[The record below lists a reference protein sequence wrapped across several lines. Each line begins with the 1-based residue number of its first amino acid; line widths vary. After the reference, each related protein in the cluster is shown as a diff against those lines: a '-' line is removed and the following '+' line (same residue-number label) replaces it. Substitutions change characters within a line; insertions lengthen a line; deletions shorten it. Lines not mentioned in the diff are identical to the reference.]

1 MNPVNSMADNGQRV
15 GVSPANSINDPSFS
29 SRQGSNTFDLSFQNL
44 LTCRYG
50 EITPFFYMSG
60 LGRDRLELRSSHELR
75 TYTLGAPLMSGLR
88 MRKSTFSVSKKAMMP
103 NTFNYLFV
111 NPVKGDDVPD
121 DAYCFIDVV
130 QLIKNICQLGYTSYS
145 DYVSQLG
152 STEVNNST
160 AFQYT
165 IKAFV
170 LLQNLC
176 SSGSVLDNLG
186 VSLSPVCKLITQSDI
201 DLVSDTLVSRI
212 SSLLKDN
219 SLAIILSYNVNDPSS
234 GESQD
239 SVFRCVGTTSSVFE
253 FLQLVAQH
261 PDCSILISDSSSNV
275 NLLESISSI
284 FEVGKN
290 SSYSDKLEINLY
302 KIIAYQMIVSQFYSN
317 DHVDNIYNS
326 DLWLSNMTSLCYSA
340 SGKTADTFSYNGIN
354 VIYDT
359 FSKHYLTLVTN
370 YLTPGYIGTP
380 EGLSALYFFFNL
392 FSYRRSLRYGDYF
405 LSSRPMPLAVGD
417 VSVPVVG
424 QGVNIIDINKNLHI
438 QRFLNAVN
446 RVGSDVVNYAK
457 GIFGYV
463 PKEDDARPRFISS
476 EVVYV
481 GSDEID
487 NTSENQGQVNVNMI
501 AQQSNYMFDVEL
513 SDECIILGLLSFE
526 CTGAY
531 ANSIERDN
539 FHKTRF
545 DSFIP
550 ELQHIGDQSVFR
562 VERSGIPSTLPFGYQ
577 VRYAEYKFKYNQQ
590 HGGFCS
596 DSLKNWAFPVD
607 VDSSPILDED
617 SIRSTPMEFDRY
629 YKSLSYG
636 SLANRFH
643 FQISFANNV
652 RANRAMDYQPNLF
665 G

>member
-15 GVSPANSINDPSFS
+15 GVSPSNPINDPNFS

-60 LGRDRLELRSSHELR
+60 LGRDRLELRSGHELR

-103 NTFNYLFV
+103 HTFNYLFV
-111 NPVKGDDVPD
+111 NPVKGNDVPD
-121 DAYCFIDVV
+121 DAFCFIDAVK
-130 QLIKNICQLGYTSYS
+130 LIKSICEIGHKSYTQ
-145 DYVSQLG
+145 YVSDLK
-152 STEVNNST
+152 SST
-160 AFQYT
+160 ASNTSSFQNT

-186 VSLSPVCKLITQSDI
+186 ISLSPVFKLITNSDI
-201 DLVSDTLVSRI
+201 DLSSDTFVSKI
-212 SSLLKDN
+212 SNLLNDN
-219 SLAIILSYNVNDPSS
+219 SLSITLEYNVNDPSS

-239 SVFRCVGTTSSVFE
+239 SVYRCVGTVSSVFE
-253 FLQLVAQH
+253 LFQLVAQH
-261 PDCSILISDSSSNV
+261 PDCSINISDSSSKI
-275 NLLESISSI
+275 NLLATIGNI
-284 FEVGKN
+284 FRDGYT
-290 SSYSDKLEINLY
+290 STFTDKLEINLF

-317 DHVDNIYNS
+317 DHVDNVYNS
-326 DLWLSNMTSLCYSA
+326 DLWLSNMTSLCYTA
-340 SGKTADTFSYNGIN
+340 SGVCGKTFSYNGID
-354 VIYDT
+354 VFYDT
-359 FSKHYLTLVTN
+359 FSNHYLNLVLHHLNSSFLSSST
-370 YLTPGYIGTP
+370 
-380 EGLSALYFFFNL
+380 GLSALYFFFNL

-446 RVGSDVVNYAK
+446 RIGSDVVNYAK

-513 SDECIILGLLSFE
+513 TDECIVLGLLSFE

-531 ANSIERDN
+531 SNSIERDN

-550 ELQHIGDQSVFR
+550 ELQHIGDQAVYR
-562 VERSGIPSTLPFGYQ
+562 VERTGLPGQLPFGYQ
-577 VRYAEYKFKYNQQ
+577 VRYAEYKFKFNQQ

-596 DSLKNWAFPVD
+596 DSLKNWSFPVD

-617 SIRSTPMEFDRY
+617 SIRSSPMEFDRY
-629 YKSLSYG
+629 YKSLTYG

-652 RANRAMDYQPNLF
+652 RANRAMDYQPNLL

>member
-15 GVSPANSINDPSFS
+15 GVSPSNPINDPSFS

-103 NTFNYLFV
+103 NSFNYLFV
-111 NPVKGDDVPD
+111 NPVKGHDVPN
-121 DAYCFIDVV
+121 DAYCFLDMVT
-130 QLIKNICQLGYTSYS
+130 LIKKIASVAYESYMA
-145 DYVSQLG
+145 YVAGLG
-152 STEVNNST
+152 SSSTFAST
-160 AFQYT
+160 AYENLV
-165 IKAFV
+165 KCYV
-170 LLQNLC
+170 LLQNIV

-186 VSLSPVCKLITQSDI
+186 ISLSALFKRISNFDI
-201 DLVSDTLVSRI
+201 DLVADEQLNFMAKKMETKTFQI
-212 SSLLKDN
+212 NYSLF
-219 SLAIILSYNVNDPSS
+219 DPAT
-234 GESQD
+234 GETDD
-239 SVFRCVGTTSSVFE
+239 SVYLASGMSKSTIFE
-253 FLQLVAQH
+253 LFQLVAQH
-261 PDCSILISDSSSNV
+261 PDCSITAPDYTTNYFEPLASMLEAVYNSNYT
-275 NLLESISSI
+275 E
-284 FEVGKN
+284 
-290 SSYSDKLEINLY
+290 KLEINLF
-302 KIIAYQMIVSQFYSN
+302 KIVAYQMIASQFYSN

-340 SGKTADTFSYNGIN
+340 VTGGVQTFSYNGIN

-359 FSKHYLTLVTN
+359 FSNHYLTLLVN
-370 YLTPGYIGTP
+370 EFDIDNMSDVVGR
-380 EGLSALYFFFNL
+380 SAMFFLFNL
-392 FSYRRSLRYGDYF
+392 FTFRRSLRYGDYF

-446 RVGSDVVNYAK
+446 RVGSDIVSYAR
-457 GIFGYV
+457 GIFGYT
-463 PKEDDARPRFISS
+463 PQEDDARPRFISS

-487 NTSENQGQVNVNMI
+487 NTSENQGLINVNMI
-501 AQQSNYMFDVEL
+501 AQQSNYMFDVDIT
-513 SDECIILGLLSFE
+513 DECIILGLLSFE
-526 CTGAY
+526 CTGSYSHA
-531 ANSIERDN
+531 IERDN

-550 ELQHIGDQSVFR
+550 ELQHIGDQSVYR
-562 VERSGIPSTLPFGYQ
+562 VERTGLPSALPFGYQ

-596 DSLKNWAFPVD
+596 DSLKNWAFPVN
-607 VDSSPILDED
+607 VESSPILDED
-617 SIRSTPMEFDRY
+617 SIRSSPIEFDRY
-629 YKSLSYG
+629 YKSLTYG

-652 RANRAMDYQPNLF
+652 RANRAMDYQPNLL

>member
-1 MNPVNSMADNGQRV
+1 MNPSNSMADNGQRV
-15 GVSPANSINDPSFS
+15 GVSPANPINDPSFS

-121 DAYCFIDVV
+121 DAYCFLDMVK
-130 QLIKNICQLGYTSYS
+130 LIQNLCTVGYANYLAYS
-145 DYVSQLG
+145 NGIG
-152 STEVNNST
+152 SSDNFNLF
-160 AFQYT
+160 AFNKA
-165 IKAFV
+165 IKCFV
-170 LLQNLC
+170 LLQNIV

-186 VSLSPVCKLITQSDI
+186 ISLSPVFERIT
-201 DLVSDTLVSRI
+201 
-212 SSLLKDN
+212 
-219 SLAIILSYNVNDPSS
+219 SYNIDSLSDSFVNDLSANLMHYNLSIDISYTLFDPSN
-234 GESQD
+234 GEISNSWFTTD
-239 SVFRCVGTTSSVFE
+239 SDKSKIFE
-253 FLQLVAQH
+253 LLQLVAQH
-261 PDCSILISDSSSNV
+261 PDCSIEVSNNPANV
-275 NLLESISSI
+275 NLLEILSDMFQKGSAFSHA
-284 FEVGKN
+284 
-290 SSYSDKLEINLY
+290 DKLEINLY
-302 KIIAYQMIVSQFYSN
+302 KIIAYQMVCSQFYSN

-326 DLWLSNMTSLCYSA
+326 DLWLSNMTSLCYSSVN
-340 SGKTADTFSYNGIN
+340 SGIQTFSYNGIN
-354 VIYDT
+354 VVYDT
-359 FSKHYLTLVTN
+359 FSNHYLNLVTGALSNHTTDIFN
-370 YLTPGYIGTP
+370 YP
-380 EGLSALYFFFNL
+380 LYFFFNL
-392 FSYRRSLRYGDYF
+392 FSFRRSLRYGDYF

-424 QGVNIIDINKNLHI
+424 QGVNIIDINRNLHI

-463 PKEDDARPRFISS
+463 PKEDDARPRFICS

-487 NTSENQGQVNVNMI
+487 NTAENQGQVNVNMI

-513 SDECIILGLLSFE
+513 TDECIVLGMISFE

-562 VERSGIPSTLPFGYQ
+562 VERTGIPSTLPFGYQ

-590 HGGFCS
+590 HGGFCNS
-596 DSLKNWAFPVD
+596 SLKNWAFPVD
-607 VDSSPILDED
+607 VDSSSILDED
-617 SIRSTPMEFDRY
+617 AIRSSPIEFDRY
-629 YKSLSYG
+629 YKSLTYG

-652 RANRAMDYQPNLF
+652 RANRAMDYQPNLL

>member
-15 GVSPANSINDPSFS
+15 GVSPANPINDPSFS

-121 DAYCFIDVV
+121 DAYCFLDMTS
-130 QLIKNICQLGYTSYS
+130 LIKKLCAVGYDNYLSYS
-145 DYVSQLG
+145 NGLG
-152 STEVNNST
+152 SEDTFNET
-160 AFQYT
+160 AFNIA
-165 IKAFV
+165 IKCFV
-170 LLQNLC
+170 LLQNIV

-186 VSLSPVCKLITQSDI
+186 ISLSPIFEKITASNI
-201 DLVSDTLVSRI
+201 DSVSDSFVNDLSSKLKETGITLTMNYT
-212 SSLLKDN
+212 LF
-219 SLAIILSYNVNDPSS
+219 DPSS
-234 GESQD
+234 GESSD
-239 SVFRCVGTTSSVFE
+239 SAFSADSDKSSIFE
-253 FLQLVAQH
+253 LLQLVTQH
-261 PDCSILISDSSSNV
+261 PDCVIHVSDTSVSED
-275 NLLESISSI
+275 LLSSISQM
-284 FEVGKN
+284 FAN
-290 SSYSDKLEINLY
+290 SDDEFSSKLEINLY
-302 KIIAYQMIVSQFYSN
+302 KIIAYQMICSQFYSN

-326 DLWLSNMTSLCYSA
+326 DLWLSNMTSLCYS
-340 SGKTADTFSYNGIN
+340 SVSTGLQTFSYNGIN
-354 VIYDT
+354 VVYDT
-359 FSKHYLTLVTN
+359 FSNHYLNLVTAALQN
-370 YLTPGYIGTP
+370 YTTDNFKYP
-380 EGLSALYFFFNL
+380 LYFFFNL
-392 FSYRRSLRYGDYF
+392 FSFRRSLRYGDYF

-417 VSVPVVG
+417 VTVPVVG

-463 PKEDDARPRFISS
+463 PKEDDSRPRFISS

-487 NTSENQGQVNVNMI
+487 NTAENQGQVNVNMI

-513 SDECIILGLLSFE
+513 TDECIVLGLLSFE

-550 ELQHIGDQSVFR
+550 ELQHIGDQSVLR
-562 VERSGIPSTLPFGYQ
+562 VERTGIPSNLPFGYQ

-590 HGGFCS
+590 HGGFCN
-596 DSLKNWAFPVD
+596 DSLKNWSFPVD

-617 SIRSTPMEFDRY
+617 SIRSSPMEFDRY
-629 YKSLSYG
+629 YKSLTYG

-652 RANRAMDYQPNLF
+652 RANRAMDYQPNLL

>member
-15 GVSPANSINDPSFS
+15 GVSPANPINDPSFS

-121 DAYCFIDVV
+121 DAYCFLDMVS
-130 QLIKNICQLGYTSYS
+130 LIKKLCIAAADNYSAYSNCLGKQDTFN
-145 DYVSQLG
+145 
-152 STEVNNST
+152 ET
-160 AFQYT
+160 AFNKA
-165 IKAFV
+165 IKCFV
-170 LLQNLC
+170 LLQNIA

-186 VSLSPVCKLITQSDI
+186 ISLSPVFERITTFNIDSISDSFVNHLSTKLEENNLTISI
-201 DLVSDTLVSRI
+201 NYTLF
-212 SSLLKDN
+212 
-219 SLAIILSYNVNDPSS
+219 DPSS
-234 GESQD
+234 GETSD
-239 SVFRCVGTTSSVFE
+239 SVFSADSDKSLIFE
-253 FLQLVAQH
+253 LLQLVAQH
-261 PDCSILISDSSSNV
+261 PDCTIHVSDTAANV
-275 NLLESISSI
+275 DLLKP
-284 FEVGKN
+284 V
-290 SSYSDKLEINLY
+290 SDMFMFGAHTTLDSKLEINLF
-302 KIIAYQMIVSQFYSN
+302 KIISYQMICSQFYSN

-326 DLWLSNMTSLCYSA
+326 DLWLSNMTSLCYS
-340 SGKTADTFSYNGIN
+340 SVSTGIQTFSYNGIN
-354 VIYDT
+354 VVYDT
-359 FSKHYLTLVTN
+359 FSNHYLNLVTASLDN
-370 YLTPGYIGTP
+370 YTNDKFNYP
-380 EGLSALYFFFNL
+380 LYFFFNL
-392 FSYRRSLRYGDYF
+392 FSFRRSLRYGDYF

-417 VSVPVVG
+417 VTVPVVG

-463 PKEDDARPRFISS
+463 PKEDDSRPRFISS

-487 NTSENQGQVNVNMI
+487 NTAENQGQVNVNMI

-513 SDECIILGLLSFE
+513 TDECIVLGLLSFE

-531 ANSIERDN
+531 SSSIERDN

-550 ELQHIGDQSVFR
+550 ELQHIGDQPVYR
-562 VERSGIPSTLPFGYQ
+562 TERTGVPSQLPFGYQ

-596 DSLKNWAFPVD
+596 VSLKNWAFPVN

-629 YKSLSYG
+629 YKSLTYG
-636 SLANRFH
+636 SLSNRFH

-652 RANRAMDYQPNLF
+652 RANRAMDYQPNLL

>member
-15 GVSPANSINDPSFS
+15 GVSPSNPINDPSFS

-111 NPVKGDDVPD
+111 NPVKGNDVPD
-121 DAYCFIDVV
+121 DAYCFLDMVK
-130 QLIKNICQLGYTSYS
+130 LIKNICAIGNNA
-145 DYVSQLG
+145 YVEYVGGLG
-152 STEVNNST
+152 SADTFNAT
-160 AFQYT
+160 AFQNV

-170 LLQNLC
+170 LLQNIV
-176 SSGSVLDNLG
+176 SAGSVLDNLG
-186 VSLSPVCKLITQSDI
+186 VSLSRLCERITEFNIDFVADELVNFLAKKLEN
-201 DLVSDTLVSRI
+201 TLTLQLNY
-212 SSLLKDN
+212 SLFDPATGEN
-219 SLAIILSYNVNDPSS
+219 S
-234 GESQD
+234 D
-239 SVFRCVGTTSSVFE
+239 SVFLAKGTSKSTIFE

-261 PDCSILISDSSSNV
+261 PDCSISVSNSSANV
-275 NLLESISSI
+275 NLLEPI
-284 FEVGKN
+284 
-290 SSYSDKLEINLY
+290 YSMFQKGSDSTFNDKLEINLF
-302 KIIAYQMIVSQFYSN
+302 KIVAYQMIASQFYSN
-317 DHVDNIYNS
+317 DHVDNVYNS
-326 DLWLSNMTSLCYSA
+326 DLWLSNMTSLCFA
-340 SGKTADTFSYNGIN
+340 AVPGGVQTFSYNGIN

-359 FSKHYLTLVTN
+359 FSNHYLSLVLGSLSSSFITLDR
-370 YLTPGYIGTP
+370 
-380 EGLSALYFFFNL
+380 GLSALYFFFNL

-417 VSVPVVG
+417 VNVPVVG
-424 QGVNIIDINKNLHI
+424 AGVNIIDINKNLHV

-463 PKEDDARPRFISS
+463 PKEDDSRPRFISS
-476 EVVYV
+476 EVVYI

-487 NTSENQGQVNVNMI
+487 NTAEMQGQINVNMI
-501 AQQSNYMFDVEL
+501 AQQSNYMFDVDIT
-513 SDECIILGLLSFE
+513 DECIILGLLSFE

-550 ELQHIGDQSVFR
+550 ELQHIGDQSVYR
-562 VERSGIPSTLPFGYQ
+562 VERTGVPSTLPFGYQ

-596 DSLKNWAFPVD
+596 DSLRNWAFPVN
-607 VDSSPILDED
+607 VESSPILDED

-629 YKSLSYG
+629 YKKLTYG

-652 RANRAMDYQPNLF
+652 RANRAMDYQPNLL

>member
-1 MNPVNSMADNGQRV
+1 MNPSHSMADNGQRV
-15 GVSPANSINDPSFS
+15 GVSPANPINDPSFS

-121 DAYCFIDVV
+121 DAYCFLDVV
-130 QLIKNICQLGYTSYS
+130 YLIKNLCFKGYDAYTIYFSG
-145 DYVSQLG
+145 LG
-152 STEVNNST
+152 SKDTFNQT
-160 AFQYT
+160 AFQNA
-165 IKAFV
+165 IKCFV
-170 LLQNLC
+170 ILQNI
-176 SSGSVLDNLG
+176 SSAGSVLDNLG
-186 VSLSPVCKLITQSDI
+186 VSLSPVFEQITRYNIDSLSDEFVNYLSTKLRENNLTIGI
-201 DLVSDTLVSRI
+201 
-212 SSLLKDN
+212 N
-219 SLAIILSYNVNDPSS
+219 YNLFDPSS
-234 GESQD
+234 GEISESAFAAD
-239 SVFRCVGTTSSVFE
+239 SDKSKIFE
-253 FLQLVAQH
+253 LLQLVAQH
-261 PDCSILISDSSSNV
+261 PDCTIHVSDTAVNVDLLKPISEMFNNGLSDT
-275 NLLESISSI
+275 ES
-284 FEVGKN
+284 V
-290 SSYSDKLEINLY
+290 KLEINLY
-302 KIIAYQMIVSQFYSN
+302 KLIAYQMICSQFYSN

-326 DLWLSNMTSLCYSA
+326 DLWLANMTSLCDS
-340 SGKTADTFSYNGIN
+340 SLGGPSTFSYNGIN
-354 VIYDT
+354 LVYDT
-359 FSKHYLTLVTN
+359 FSNHILKLVTDS
-370 YLTPGYIGTP
+370 LTNDDEAIYKP
-380 EGLSALYFFFNL
+380 ALYFFFNL
-392 FSYRRSLRYGDYF
+392 FSFRRSLRYGDYF

-487 NTSENQGQVNVNMI
+487 NTAENQGQVNVNMI

-513 SDECIILGLLSFE
+513 TDECIVLGLLSFE

-531 ANSIERDN
+531 SSSIERDN

-550 ELQHIGDQSVFR
+550 ELQHIGDQSVYR
-562 VERSGIPSTLPFGYQ
+562 AERTGIPSNLPFGYQ

-596 DSLKNWAFPVD
+596 DSLKNWSFPVD
-607 VDSSPILDED
+607 VNSSPILDED
-617 SIRSTPMEFDRY
+617 AIRSTPMEFDRY
-629 YKSLSYG
+629 YKSLTYG

-652 RANRAMDYQPNLF
+652 RANRAMDYQPNLL

>member
-15 GVSPANSINDPSFS
+15 GVSPANPINDPSFS

-103 NTFNYLFV
+103 NSFNYLFV
-111 NPVKGDDVPD
+111 NPVKGRDVPD
-121 DAYCFIDVV
+121 DAYCFLDMVT
-130 QLIKNICQLGYTSYS
+130 LIKKIAGVAYESYMAYVAGLGTA
-145 DYVSQLG
+145 D
-152 STEVNNST
+152 TFAST
-160 AFQYT
+160 AYENLV
-165 IKAFV
+165 KCYV
-170 LLQNLC
+170 LLQNIV

-186 VSLSPVCKLITQSDI
+186 ISLSALFKRMSNFDI
-201 DLVSDTLVSRI
+201 DIVADEQLNFMASKMGTKTFGI
-212 SSLLKDN
+212 SYSL
-219 SLAIILSYNVNDPSS
+219 YDPAT
-234 GESQD
+234 GENQD
-239 SVFRCVGTTSSVFE
+239 SGFTASGTSKSTIFE
-253 FLQLVAQH
+253 LFQLIAQH
-261 PDCSILISDSSSNV
+261 PDCSVSSPDYTTNYFEPLASM
-275 NLLESISSI
+275 LEA
-284 FEVGKN
+284 VYN
-290 SSYSDKLEINLY
+290 STYTDKLEINLF
-302 KIIAYQMIVSQFYSN
+302 KIVAYQMIVSQFYSN

-326 DLWLSNMTSLCYSA
+326 DLWLSNMTSLCYA
-340 SGKTADTFSYNGIN
+340 AVTGGVQTFDYNGVN

-359 FSKHYLTLVTN
+359 FSNHYLTLLVN
-370 YLTPGYIGTP
+370 EFDMENMVDVVGR
-380 EGLSALYFFFNL
+380 SAMFFLFNL
-392 FSYRRSLRYGDYF
+392 FTFRRSLRYGDYF

-417 VSVPVVG
+417 VTVPVVG

-446 RVGSDVVNYAK
+446 RVGSDIVSYAR
-457 GIFGYV
+457 GIFGYT
-463 PKEDDARPRFISS
+463 PQEDDARPRFISS

-487 NTSENQGQVNVNMI
+487 NTAENQGQVNVNMI
-501 AQQSNYMFDVEL
+501 AQQSNYMFDVDIT
-513 SDECIILGLLSFE
+513 DECIILGLLSFE

-531 ANSIERDN
+531 AHSIERDN

-550 ELQHIGDQSVFR
+550 ELQHIGDQSVYR
-562 VERSGIPSTLPFGYQ
+562 VERTGLPSTLPFGYQ

-596 DSLKNWAFPVD
+596 DSLKNWAFPVN
-607 VDSSPILDED
+607 VESSPILDED
-617 SIRSTPMEFDRY
+617 SIRSTPIEFDRY
-629 YKSLSYG
+629 YKSLTYG

-652 RANRAMDYQPNLF
+652 RANRAMDYQPNLL